1 MFGSMPGKRQKMKRM
16 TIWGVGPSL
25 VGSSLAIAVA
35 AGVATYWWPRV
46 FSFGFVPYAVLAVV
60 GMVMIAASAPVFILS
75 GRTITRAFGAGRLA
89 TTGPYAVCRNPL
101 YAIWIILLL
110 PGTALLSNS
119 WLMLAAPVVLYVA
132 VRLRIHRE
140 EAYLQEKFGE
150 EFIEYRRR
158 TNAVFPTVCRGAIS
172 ATDEHR

>member
-1 MFGSMPGKRQKMKRM
+1 MKRM
-16 TIWGVGPSL
+16 TIWGVGPPL
-25 VGSSLAIAVA
+25 VGLSLAIAIVA
-35 AGVATYWWPRV
+35 GGMTYWQPSV
-46 FSFGFVPYAVLAVV
+46 FSLGVVPYPLLAAL
-60 GMVMIAASAPVFILS
+60 GIVMIVVSIPIFILS
-75 GRTITRAFGAGRLA
+75 GRAITKAFGEGRLA

-110 PGTALLSNS
+110 PGIALLSNS

-140 EAYLQEKFGE
+140 EEYLQEKFGE

-158 TNAVFPTVCRGAIS
+158 TNAVFPTICRRY
-172 ATDEHR
+172 D